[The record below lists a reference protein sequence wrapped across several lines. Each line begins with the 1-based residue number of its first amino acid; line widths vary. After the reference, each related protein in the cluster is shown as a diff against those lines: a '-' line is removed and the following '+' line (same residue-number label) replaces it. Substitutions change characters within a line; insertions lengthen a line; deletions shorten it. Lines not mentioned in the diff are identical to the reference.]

1 MSPADILTVVDALLW
16 AALRVAMAVAFIA
29 CLAYLVSASV
39 AEIVR
44 WRARR

>member
-16 AALRVAMAVAFIA
+16 AALRVAMAVALLA